1 VYNHHHHLS
10 REKKK
15 YVISSAIE
23 IPPGVSMGGGGREGR
38 CHRRVQD
45 KVKKDKKIHFIF
57 FSLYRKFIPLPKK
70 GVVTSKKG
78 RNNQLLFLPATT

>member
-23 IPPGVSMGGGGREGR
+23 IPPGVSMGGR
-38 CHRRVQD
+38 
-45 KVKKDKKIHFIF
+45 KKEDVIDASRI
-57 FSLYRKFIPLPKK
+57 R
-70 GVVTSKKG
+70 
-78 RNNQLLFLPATT
+78 